1 MHLRILVTIHLL
13 FILQFFTL
21 GYFHAYDIGSTVD
34 GLDMWTHSGDFI
46 YEYGIHSTYSTNAPE
61 RHAQTDPQ
69 WEIVEKQG
77 NHAILT

>member
-1 MHLRILVTIHLL
+1 
-13 FILQFFTL
+13 
-21 GYFHAYDIGSTVD
+21 
-34 GLDMWTHSGDFI
+34 MWTHSGDFI

-61 RHAQTDPQ
+61 RHAQTDPL